1 MDTLFLTSSKD
12 NDFFDDEYIIASVD
26 GILEYSPANSFSS
39 EYITLEE
46 AKNKIKSAGYNENFD
61 FKRLKNFNPEA
72 QQIYDWTKK
81 TPRQIENYCS
91 SCFDIGANPLPF
103 LRKLLG
109 DKIIIYSTT
118 NKFNFEKNKHCVF
131 IFHNVNTNLVN
142 IKVYA

>member
-1 MDTLFLTSSKD
+1 MEMLYLIKTKD
-12 NDFFDDEYIIASVD
+12 KDYFDNECIFATTD
-26 GILEYSPANSFSS
+26 GILEYSPANSFDSHF
-39 EYITLEE
+39 ITSEE
-46 AKNKIKSAGYNENFD
+46 AKNKIKDAGYDENFS
-61 FKRLKNFNPEA
+61 FIKLKHFNPEA
-72 QQIYDWTKK
+72 QQIYDCSGK

-91 SCFDIGANPLPF
+91 ACFDIGTDPLPF

-142 IKVYA
+142 IKVYV